1 MIYFYRFTN
10 GNEQIW
16 TYMVK
21 ESHDH
26 ALKGR
31 IDYVLGT
38 PSLSNAISDAKHIF
52 HEYELTDH
60 ATSYISID
68 LPPQIKDHMSLEL
81 IQHYCK
87 IQTIKLKYICQKPIY

>member
-21 ESHDH
+21 ETHDKT
-26 ALKGR
+26 LKAR

-38 PSLSNAISDAKHIF
+38 PSLSSAISDIGHIF
-52 HEYELTDH
+52 H
-60 ATSYISID
+60 
-68 LPPQIKDHMSLEL
+68 
-81 IQHYCK
+81 
-87 IQTIKLKYICQKPIY
+87 